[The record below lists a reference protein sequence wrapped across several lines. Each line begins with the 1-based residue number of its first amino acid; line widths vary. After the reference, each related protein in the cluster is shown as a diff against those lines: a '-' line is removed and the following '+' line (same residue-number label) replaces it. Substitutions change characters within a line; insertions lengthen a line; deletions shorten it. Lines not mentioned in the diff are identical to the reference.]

1 MRFDWLIST
10 GLGVTSAL
18 VLTLP
23 AAAAQLQSWQFNERE
38 NQLVFTTDTAVQ
50 PRAQMVFNPTRVV
63 IDLPGTTL
71 GRPSSRQAVGG
82 AIREVRS
89 GQFDAQT
96 ARLVIELAA
105 GYTLDPRAVEVR
117 GVNTN
122 QWVVQLPQPERS
134 AAPTAQAGNSGN
146 SGNSI
151 TGDFSNAATSFLS
164 NIVTTPDGFLF
175 ALTAR
180 YRRLTYSA
188 SVALGAIAR
197 LSLIFTTAQFHP
209 FSKLATSLA
218 IATVSAAGILLK
230 IIKA

>member
-23 AAAAQLQSWQFNERE
+23 AAATQLQSWQFNERE

-63 IDLPGTTL
+63 IDLPGSKL
-71 GRPSSRQAVGG
+71 GRSSRRQAVGG

-105 GYTLDPRAVEVR
+105 GYTLDPRAVEIR
-117 GVNTN
+117 GISSN
-122 QWVVQLPQPERS
+122 QWSCSYQTQNNQPRPRPLRLP
-134 AAPTAQAGNSGN
+134 AT
-146 SGNSI
+146 
-151 TGDFSNAATSFLS
+151 AATPSPGIFR
-164 NIVTTPDGFLF
+164 T
-175 ALTAR
+175 
-180 YRRLTYSA
+180 RRRA
-188 SVALGAIAR
+188 
-197 LSLIFTTAQFHP
+197 FFQ
-209 FSKLATSLA
+209 
-218 IATVSAAGILLK
+218 IL
-230 IIKA
+230 